1 MKTLLPIFLASLFFA
16 YMTERTTTGQYA
28 KDRQDP
34 NNRLFFFLL
43 LLTLTL
49 PVGLR
54 RIYNDTTA
62 YMLNFYEYPP
72 LMELILSGELH
83 IFSNPLFE
91 IYCSL
96 MHTLT
101 ENYHLFFLF
110 PAIFVQ
116 YAFASTIRRYSSNFV
131 LGIGLYFCLGTYVL
145 TMAAMKQ
152 TIATAIVLM
161 ALPSLLEGKLGK
173 YYLLILVAFLF
184 HTYSIA
190 FVILPLFMGR
200 PWNIRTLLFLA
211 GILFVM
217 NNFVQVIGSFLE
229 FANESG
235 KSVAE
240 YEVFDNARIN
250 TLRVLVY
257 AVVPLMALLL
267 NRHLFWGYYPR
278 QFNVLINMS
287 IISCAVMSLGTISG
301 ANMFGRMANYFEIG
315 IICSLTWI
323 IDRAFERSS
332 AKLVHVIASCCF
344 LFYFYYAYGVA
355 MDFDAEYRAVT
366 VWEFFRTLMP

>member
-1 MKTLLPIFLASLFFA
+1 
-16 YMTERTTTGQYA
+16 
-28 KDRQDP
+28 
-34 NNRLFFFLL
+34 
-43 LLTLTL
+43 
-49 PVGLR
+49 
-54 RIYNDTTA
+54 
-62 YMLNFYEYPP
+62 
-72 LMELILSGELH
+72 
-83 IFSNPLFE
+83 
-91 IYCSL
+91 
-96 MHTLT
+96 
-101 ENYHLFFLF
+101 
-110 PAIFVQ
+110 
-116 YAFASTIRRYSSNFV
+116 
-131 LGIGLYFCLGTYVL
+131 
-145 TMAAMKQ
+145 
-152 TIATAIVLM
+152 
-161 ALPSLLEGKLGK
+161 
-173 YYLLILVAFLF
+173 
-184 HTYSIA
+184 
-190 FVILPLFMGR
+190 MGR

-250 TLRVLVY
+250 ALRVLVY

-332 AKLVHVIASCCF
+332 AKLVHVIASFCF